1 MNRFNLV
8 GRIQRSSRSPPSKK
22 LGGGQSQ
29 RSDGGPAKRRSSDLA
44 QTPTASDAASA
55 SDANGPDG
63 GGIGIGTVLRGAH
76 HLRRRRSSRGSLGST
91 GSMDSARSLAFADMA
106 AAARDAGDGSSS
118 TGRGQGQ
125 QRRREGSWSSVDR
138 RLSQYSR
145 RSASGA
151 SRRRSSVGRSAS
163 MEIKRDALR
172 QLQAGE
178 ARFENF
184 CDDPN
189 FPTEWGR
196 DEKKGN
202 GHRDAIDN
210 DASVHSADSF
220 ILHPNAAKAPT
231 SSASSPGA
239 QQAYWHRLAVRS
251 STPDT
256 PPNELVR
263 RAAFMLMSSLT
274 CGAGLVWALMYA
286 ALREPVAAFFPT
298 AYSVLMT
305 LCFLC
310 LTTEGRYHQ
319 IVFVQLL
326 LILLLPVCL
335 QLSVGGIVRG
345 GAVMIWSFL
354 CPLGAALFCSS
365 RTAKRWFVL
374 YFLCMVG
381 ALLHELCSLC
391 PFRTSYHSKPVPLG
405 NLEVGMFIMN
415 ICGAMTITFL
425 GALFFSMKLDE
436 EFHRSEELLYNI
448 LPRSIA
454 KRLKGGENHIVENF
468 EAVTILF
475 ADLVGFTKA
484 SSELNAN
491 FLIGMVLR
499 DVFIAWDALCEKRS
513 IEKIKTIGDAYMCV
527 GGLEATTESKSVLTG
542 GREGRVVAHEMVILG
557 LEMKKALDKV
567 NRKYGTSFQVRIGL
581 HSGPCIAGVIGVKK
595 FAYDVW
601 GDAVNTAS
609 RMESHGVPGEIHIS
623 SDTYNKIKH
632 LSYLKFKC
640 CGEIQVKGKGMMV
653 TYLARRREQFRDES
667 ISKLAYESSPE
678 SSTHLC
684 SLTSDSESREEEHCQ
699 G

>member
-8 GRIQRSSRSPPSKK
+8 GRIQRSSRPSSKK
-22 LGGGQSQ
+22 LGGHRHSDDDTK
-29 RSDGGPAKRRSSDLA
+29 RSNLA
-44 QTPTASDAASA
+44 QTRTASDTTA
-55 SDANGPDG
+55 SDSTANGPDG
-63 GGIGIGTVLRGAH
+63 GGGGISTVLRGAH
-76 HLRRRRSSRGSLGST
+76 HLRRRRSSRKSLAST

-106 AAARDAGDGSSS
+106 APAASGGQNGS
-118 TGRGQGQ
+118 GLPGQ
-125 QRRREGSWSSVDR
+125 QEGSWSDIDR
-138 RLSQYSR
+138 RLAQYSR
-145 RSASGA
+145 RNVPGRRNSVCRSG
-151 SRRRSSVGRSAS
+151 S

-172 QLQAGE
+172 QLQESE

-184 CDDPN
+184 CHDPN
-189 FPTEWGR
+189 FPQEWGR
-196 DEKKGN
+196 EEKG
-202 GHRDAIDN
+202 GHAHPDVMDN
-210 DASVHSADSF
+210 ASVHSAGSH
-220 ILHPNAAKAPT
+220 ILHPNAATTTTAT
-231 SSASSPGA
+231 SSASSSSSDGTIGD
-239 QQAYWHRLAVRS
+239 AYWHRLAVRS

-263 RAAFMLMSSLT
+263 RSAFMLMSSLT

-286 ALREPVAAFFPT
+286 ALGEPVAAAFPT

-365 RTAKRWFVL
+365 QTAKRWFAV

-391 PFRTSYHSKPVPLG
+391 PFRTSYHAKPVPLG

-491 FLIGMVLR
+491 FLIGLVLR

-527 GGLEATTESKSVLTG
+527 GGLEATTESKSVLNG

-640 CGEIQVKGKGMMV
+640 CGEIHVKGKGLMV
-653 TYLARRREQFRDES
+653 TYLARRSDKFRDES
-667 ISKLAYESSPE
+667 ISKLAYQSSPE

-684 SLTSDSESREEEHCQ
+684 SLASDSQSGEEDI
-699 G
+699 